1 MVVLQTI
8 HRGTCSEIKR
18 ELAKSLQPRVD
29 IVEEK
34 ATDDRYFEAVSGP
47 FLHYQR
53 RLELHCDT
61 LNSPEEIAE
70 IKKEVAEIVAASLH
84 LNSVQKSP
92 DDAQFAAQFVGVCG
106 DLGQSHRNGIQETAD
121 NTADNAECWE
131 LLETITYRLAF
142 SGWSWLFHFPV
153 KNALR
158 RRRESYGYWWASPD
172 RLNAKAASVLGLLCI
187 IQLVDGYLGTVLTQ
201 TLTFAAEEF
210 GRGNTAQGI
219 VLSVVRAGVL
229 ISLLTVTL
237 ADRYSRKRLLVISGL
252 GSCVATAAGALSPGL
267 WLLAG
272 TQLIARGLSTALGI
286 IILII
291 SAEEMPA
298 RSRAWAVS
306 VLAIFAGLGAG
317 IAVIIL
323 PATAIHP
330 MAWRV
335 IYLVPLVGVVAV
347 VRAGRRLPESYRG
360 NNTTSQSIPQSMDV
374 EAAARRRQRLQLLAG
389 VAFLSTMFLAPT
401 SGLQNDFLKDER
413 GFSVGTISVFRVVT
427 NLPAGIGLLVG
438 GHLADRIG
446 RRPVSVVGLIFGT
459 AGVTGA
465 FFADGA
471 ELWTLMLT
479 GMIFSSLV
487 VPALGVYGP
496 ELFSVNYRGRAN
508 GIITIAGVLGGALGF
523 LIAGWLSD
531 VFNGQLGSALAFL
544 TSGPLIVVVLI
555 LWKYPETTGMELE
568 GLNPEDK
575 PNPEDRPLS

>member
-1 MVVLQTI
+1 MAALQTI
-8 HRGTCSEIKR
+8 HSGTCSEIKR

-34 ATDDRYFEAVSGP
+34 AVGKGYFEAVSGP

-53 RLELHCDT
+53 RLELRCNT

-84 LNSVQKSP
+84 LDSVQKSP
-92 DDAQFAAQFVGVCG
+92 DDDQFAVQLVRIRG
-106 DLGQSHRNGIQETAD
+106 DLRKSPRNNIRETED
-121 NTADNAECWE
+121 DIVDDAERWE

-158 RRRESYGYWWASPD
+158 KRQESYGYWWASPE
-172 RLNAKAASVLGLLCI
+172 RLNAKAASILGLLCM

-210 GRGNTAQGI
+210 GHGNTAQGI

-229 ISLLTVTL
+229 ISLLTVAL
-237 ADRYSRKRLLVISGL
+237 ADRYSRKRLLMISAL

-317 IAVIIL
+317 IAVVIL
-323 PATAIHP
+323 PATGMHP

-335 IYLVPLVGVVAV
+335 VYLAPLAGVAAV
-347 VRAGRRLPESYRG
+347 VWAGRRLPESYRG
-360 NNTTSQSIPQSMDV
+360 NDPTYRSTPRSVHV
-374 EAAARRRQRLQLLAG
+374 EAVARRRRRLQLLVG

-413 GFSVGTISVFRVVT
+413 GFSVGTISLFRVVT
-427 NLPAGIGLLVG
+427 SLPAGVGLLVG

-459 AGVTGA
+459 VGITGA
-465 FFADGA
+465 FLADGA
-471 ELWTLMLT
+471 VLWTLMLT
-479 GMIFSSLV
+479 GMIFNSLI

-496 ELFSVNYRGRAN
+496 ELFSVDYRGRAN

-523 LIAGWLSD
+523 LVAGWLSD
-531 VFNGQLGSALAFL
+531 VFNGQLGYALAFL
-544 TSGPLIVVVLI
+544 AVGPLIVVMLV
-555 LWKYPETTGMELE
+555 LWKYPETTGIELE

-575 PNPEDRPLS
+575 PLN

>member
-1 MVVLQTI
+1 MAALQTI
-8 HRGTCSEIKR
+8 HSGTCSEIKR

-34 ATDDRYFEAVSGP
+34 AVSKGYFEAASGP
-47 FLHYQR
+47 FLHYKR
-53 RLELHCDT
+53 RLELRCNT

-70 IKKEVAEIVAASLH
+70 IEKEVAEIVATSLH
-84 LNSVQKSP
+84 PNSVQKSP
-92 DDAQFAAQFVGVCG
+92 DDDRFAAQFVRIHG
-106 DLGQSHRNGIQETAD
+106 DLRKSSRNNIRETED
-121 NTADNAECWE
+121 NIVDNAECWE

-158 RRRESYGYWWASPD
+158 KRQESYGYWWASPE
-172 RLNAKAASVLGLLCI
+172 RLNAKAASILGLLCM
-187 IQLVDGYLGTVLTQ
+187 IQVVDGYLGTVLTQ

-210 GRGNTAQGI
+210 GHGNTAQGI

-229 ISLLTVTL
+229 ISLLTVAL
-237 ADRYSRKRLLVISGL
+237 ADRYSRKRLLMISGL
-252 GSCVATAAGALSPGL
+252 GSCVVTAVGALSPGL

-291 SAEEMPA
+291 SAEAMPA

-323 PATAIHP
+323 PATGMHP

-335 IYLVPLVGVVAV
+335 IYLVPLAGVAAV
-347 VRAGRRLPESYRG
+347 VWAGRRLPESYRG
-360 NNTTSQSIPQSMDV
+360 NDLTCRSTSRSVHV
-374 EAAARRRQRLQLLAG
+374 EAAARRRQRLQLLVG

-413 GFSVGTISVFRVVT
+413 GFSVGTISLFRVVT
-427 NLPAGIGLLVG
+427 SLPAGIGLLVG

-446 RRPVSVVGLIFGT
+446 RRPVSIVGLIFGT

-471 ELWTLMLT
+471 MLWILMLT
-479 GMIFSSLV
+479 GMIFNSLI

-496 ELFSVNYRGRAN
+496 ELFSVDYRGRAN

-531 VFNGQLGSALAFL
+531 VLNGQLGYALAFL
-544 TSGPLIVVVLI
+544 TVGPMIVVMLVL
-555 LWKYPETTGMELE
+555 WRYPETTGIELE
-568 GLNPEDK
+568 GLNPEDEPNSEDK
-575 PNPEDRPLS
+575 PLN